1 MFVLVAPLTAPA
13 RRAIRFFTALDS
25 VAKGL
30 VRHYLTPQ
38 AAAPFAYCGILYAAV
53 WGIVFYREYPKIRT
67 GVGALVIVRAGLY
80 VWHHERATSA
90 TA

>member
-1 MFVLVAPLTAPA
+1 M
-13 RRAIRFFTALDS
+13 
-25 VAKGL
+25 
-30 VRHYLTPQ
+30 
-38 AAAPFAYCGILYAAV
+38 AAPFAYCGILFAAV